1 MTWTP
6 EDAAHLL
13 RRAGFGGA
21 LEDVDRLHA
30 LGKAGAIDA
39 IVDYE
44 KTADAVWSN
53 DNPFGLPDVLDEWD
67 GVRTALLWQML
78 KSRRPLQAKLLWF
91 WHGHF
96 TTPTSAA
103 GTLLFRR
110 QMNTWRTYANGSF
123 AAFLSAVY
131 KDGAMLEYLNGS
143 YSHKDRPNENFAREV
158 QELYTTGT
166 GPFREADVREAAR
179 ALTGWEVTWP
189 ERDVVFNPASF
200 DAGTKTFLGQT
211 GNLTGED
218 IMRILAQRP
227 ETARRTCA
235 KLYRAFVSERVNLVE
250 VNGLVKRWTE
260 TGGNIKAVMRA
271 LFQLPSFWDVR
282 TRGFLFKTPLELVL
296 GLMQRLK
303 LDLDLDRA
311 RAVGWM
317 SHQMGQDPF
326 EPPNPAGY
334 RTGLR
339 LTGASMLLGRTQ
351 MAENLIFNWATPASI
366 AILHAGLPRP
376 TPPDQL
382 VATVAARLGV
392 TNLTAGTRA
401 SIATFLGSAPIAQA
415 NLEDRTRSVAFLVAS
430 SPEYQVM

>member
-1 MTWTP
+1 MAWTK
-6 EDAAHLL
+6 EEAAHLL
-13 RRAGFGGA
+13 RRAGFGGT
-21 LEDVDRLHA
+21 LEDVDRVFA
-30 LGKAGAIDA
+30 LGQTGAINA

-44 KTADAVWSN
+44 TTADTVWNNS
-53 DNPFGLPDVLDEWD
+53 NPFGLPNVLDEWD
-67 GVRTALLWQML
+67 GVRTALLYQML

-103 GTLLFRR
+103 GNLLFQR
-110 QMNTWRTYANGSF
+110 QMNTWRTNANGSF
-123 AAFLSAVY
+123 AAFLSAVF

-143 YSHKDRPNENFAREV
+143 YSHKDHPNENFAREV

-166 GPFREADVREAAR
+166 GPYRESDVREAAR

-189 ERDVVFNPASF
+189 ERNVVFNPDSF
-200 DAGTKTFLGQT
+200 DSGTKTFLGQT
-211 GNLTGED
+211 GNFNGED

-235 KLYRAFVSERVNLVE
+235 KLYRSFVSERVNLVE
-250 VNGLVKRWTE
+250 VNGLVRKWTE

-271 LFQLPSFWDVR
+271 LFNLPSFWDVR
-282 TRGFLFKTPLELVL
+282 SRGFLFKTPLELAL

-303 LDLDLDRA
+303 IDMDLDRA
-311 RAVGWM
+311 RALGWM
-317 SHQMGQDPF
+317 SNQMGQDPF

-351 MAENLIFNWATPASI
+351 MAENIIYNWAGDASI
-366 AILHAGLPRP
+366 AILNGGLASP
-376 TPPDQL
+376 TPPDTL
-382 VATVAARLGV
+382 ISTVASRLGV
-392 TNLTAGTRA
+392 ANLTATTRA
-401 SIATFLGSAPIAQA
+401 SVASFLGTAGIPRAEL
-415 NLEDRTRSVAFLVAS
+415 NDRTRSVAFLVAS
-430 SPEYQVM
+430 SPEFQVM